1 MQVQSILKTKGDR
14 VVTARPETTIAEAAR
29 LLSENRIGAVMVL
42 SGDGRIAGVL
52 SERDIVTAFARHALG
67 VATMTVGELMTREVL
82 TCAPDDTVESV
93 MATMT
98 GRRVRHLPVVREGKL
113 IGIVSIGDVVKWRLD
128 ETASEAD
135 SLRQYV
141 LAGR

>member
-1 MQVQSILKTKGDR
+1 
-14 VVTARPETTIAEAAR
+14 
-29 LLSENRIGAVMVL
+29 
-42 SGDGRIAGVL
+42 
-52 SERDIVTAFARHALG
+52 
-67 VATMTVGELMTREVL
+67 
-82 TCAPDDTVESV
+82 

-113 IGIVSIGDVVKWRLD
+113 IGIVSIGDVVKWRLE